1 MAVEPSSK
9 QSPTDSPGT
18 VSEKVERIAGR
29 VVVVVVVVDEVV
41 VVDDVVVVVVWLL
54 EPIPQ
59 AASKTANPVERSV
72 IRKFDCTTLSLV
84 RLETSQHYPE
94 RLTIHCLI
102 A

>member
-1 MAVEPSSK
+1 M
-9 QSPTDSPGT
+9 
-18 VSEKVERIAGR
+18 
-29 VVVVVVVVDEVV
+29 VVVVDEVV

-59 AASKTANPVERSV
+59 AASKTANPVEKRV
-72 IRKFDCTTLSLV
+72 IRRFDCTTFSLV
-84 RLETSQHYPE
+84 RLETRQHYSK